1 MEKYERNL
9 EAMPSHE
16 MHARLRPL
24 LALSFLQSFSWGITA
39 PIISIAIT
47 QYYATQYQLPGQHID
62 CFHSA
67 ADRACVEG
75 SKIASWYSSLLSAL
89 VCVLK
94 TTANFTD
101 SDIARHFLIHGIS
114 CILAQTFCLPL
125 LMRFCGKE
133 KGVVIISLFFYV
145 LPCLTYA
152 LLVWYPYKWIVFA
165 MDGVSGIQVLSHIA
179 ITSLFSISSPLQ
191 EQGRLQGAIVGVRA
205 VFEAT
210 GPLLYA
216 FMYSRMR
223 VQQAWTRILPF
234 LSAIILY
241 SMAIGVACL
250 LPSVMRLAVDRE
262 RNAVKQN
269 THRSLDTREVEQI
282 VEPLLGDENTRDK
295 ADQ

>member
-89 VCVLK
+89 VCVL
-94 TTANFTD
+94 
-101 SDIARHFLIHGIS
+101 
-114 CILAQTFCLPL
+114 
-125 LMRFCGKE
+125 KE